1 VGGDVPVDSE
11 TLLVIDFMNLKIK
24 PAQSF
29 ECAHRDSV
37 CVHRGECS
45 YVYEYLR
52 LYYVSQKKLK
62 DPPKAFE
69 KGGGG
74 GESRISVVDLLQL
87 IPRDSSQQLVS
98 SGSWEL
104 GNNFNIAHI
113 SG

>member
-1 VGGDVPVDSE
+1 VFIGVSAHTCMSICVC
-11 TLLVIDFMNLKIK
+11 IMFLK
-24 PAQSF
+24 
-29 ECAHRDSV
+29 
-37 CVHRGECS
+37 
-45 YVYEYLR
+45 
-52 LYYVSQKKLK
+52 KKLK

-74 GESRISVVDLLQL
+74 GESQISVVDLLQL